1 MADLQ
6 TEDLNLQWLDG
17 RIFAWQFHLCK
28 SNALCLATFIRRSP
42 NTLQTQLLG
51 VRSASFGGVCT
62 HLMLRV
68 IPYISTQQR
77 KARAVGTAQL
87 SSLPSSISS
96 TSRPYFSSAVWADL
110 KLPCKKVS
118 PETSFLQTKQS
129 QLSQPLLIRL
139 VLQTPHSFIAL
150 LWTCSRALMSFS

>member
-1 MADLQ
+1 MLPKNSAWKLFKQANALEEQTHTQKLGSVMADLQ

-96 TSRPYFSSAVWADL
+96 TSRPCFSFAVWADL
-110 KLPCKKVS
+110 KLPCKVNTMAS
-118 PETSFLQTKQS
+118 VH
-129 QLSQPLLIRL
+129 LLG
-139 VLQTPHSFIAL
+139 PH
-150 LWTCSRALMSFS
+150 